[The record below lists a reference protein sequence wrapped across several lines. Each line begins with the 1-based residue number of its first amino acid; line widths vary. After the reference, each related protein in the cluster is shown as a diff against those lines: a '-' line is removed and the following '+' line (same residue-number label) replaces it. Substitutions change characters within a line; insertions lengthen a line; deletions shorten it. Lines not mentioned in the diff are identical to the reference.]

1 MLPFIKTPS
10 DAGFSNNKS
19 ALTKGRK
26 WLILDLLYVNDHLYK
41 EKKKFDDWK
50 CFENYLQANKV
61 TFSSLI

>member
-41 EKKKFDDWK
+41 EKK
-50 CFENYLQANKV
+50 ENLTIGNVLKITYKQIRLPFQV
-61 TFSSLI
+61 